1 MRAATVSLSKII
13 FSCGFGSHTGGAQN
27 RDTMG
32 RCRVANGVLEAAC
45 IFVDDVNQNR
55 DGLSSLMYKP
65 TLGGVSSSVDYMYC
79 VLCVCVK
86 KCPRYRSTTALMYMY
101 VIRIRTLRCSD
112 VRLMQ
117 CVHSLAITLLTC
129 KIRSTL

>member
-13 FSCGFGSHTGGAQN
+13 FSCGFGSLAGGAQN

-32 RCRVANGVLEAAC
+32 RCRVANGVLEDAC

-65 TLGGVSSSVDYMYC
+65 TLGGVSSCNLLTIVFC
-79 VLCVCVK
+79 V
-86 KCPRYRSTTALMYMY
+86 YMY
-101 VIRIRTLRCSD
+101 V
-112 VRLMQ
+112 
-117 CVHSLAITLLTC
+117 
-129 KIRSTL
+129 